1 MSFVF
6 RVEMFFFF
14 SVFNDGNISKEDIF
28 VVLNMGVY
36 DSFYNKSDIQ
46 SDIFSDQNGFFV
58 LFGDNFSK
66 VKFKFFSVIF

>member
-28 VVLNMGVY
+28 VVLNMGIY
-36 DSFYNKSDIQ
+36 DFFYNKSDI
-46 SDIFSDQNGFFV
+46 
-58 LFGDNFSK
+58 
-66 VKFKFFSVIF
+66 